1 MVKRFLLVIF
11 IVFLSMGLNSPV
23 FGYEVNLT
31 IPQYGQELSYWS
43 GPACAQMILNGYPDP
58 YPSIYYTQSEIW
70 ICIQSHN
77 SGEPG
82 WATDPEGMQGAL
94 IELNPPPPG
103 TTWGLKSFDIR
114 EDLMFRILYWIN
126 QNSFAV
132 TTLVNS
138 GYHWVDVVGYVTD
151 IEPLWGSDPE
161 LQEITIH
168 DPWPPPGSG
177 GEISTMTGTVWY
189 DTMWENPVEN
199 AGAWYNKYVAII
211 EPPET
216 QGGVIVRV
224 VDRRGTTAILAA
236 EALQFSQTWIEQ
248 LNLDLKDPSY
258 AALSDEDTQ
267 HLEPILVR
275 EEINFNIRKDER
287 VPYYYIIPYAAKND
301 NALSANENDGSLEY
315 SSISVI
321 VNAFTGDFEQVSSFG
336 RPIRY
341 LTEEE
346 AIKAAAEALNLEES
360 AMKGVEA
367 EMVYLVST
375 VTQSRAIP
383 ICRVDANGNTVYVD
397 QSGKVYTKSAII
409 PQLYGR

>member
-1 MVKRFLLVIF
+1 MVKRFLFVIF
-11 IVFLSMGLNSPV
+11 IVCLSMGLTSPA
-23 FGYEVNLT
+23 FAYEVNLT

-43 GPACAQMILNGYPDP
+43 GPACAQMLLNGYPDP
-58 YPSIYYTQSEIW
+58 YPSIYYTQAEIW
-70 ICIQSHN
+70 TCIQSHN

-94 IELNPPPPG
+94 LELNPPPPG

-114 EDLMFRILYWIN
+114 EDLMFQILYWMN
-126 QNSFAV
+126 DNSFAV
-132 TTLVNS
+132 TTLVNN

-151 IEPLWGSDPE
+151 IEPLWGTDPE

-168 DPWPPPGSG
+168 NPWPIGS

-199 AGAWYNKYVAII
+199 PGTWQNKYVAII
-211 EPPET
+211 EPPEIE
-216 QGGVIVRV
+216 GGVDVRR
-224 VDRRGTTAILAA
+224 VDRRGSTAILAA
-236 EALQFSQTWIEQ
+236 DALQFSQTWIEQ

-258 AALSDEDTQ
+258 AALTETETQ
-267 HLEPILVR
+267 YLEPILVR

-301 NALSANENDGSLEY
+301 NVISANKNESKPEY

-336 RPIRY
+336 TPIKY
-341 LTEEE
+341 LTEAE
-346 AIKAAAEALNLEES
+346 AIQAAAEFLKLEEVS
-360 AMKGVEA
+360 IKGAEA

-375 VTQSRAIP
+375 ITQSRAIP
-383 ICRVDANGNTVYVD
+383 ICRVDINGKTVYVD
-397 QSGKVYTKSAII
+397 QSGNVYTKSAII
-409 PQLYGR
+409 PQPYGR